1 MTDNLEEVFASMNAS
16 RILVAILESV
26 GPVSVST
33 ETFMN
38 ANENDRDLKVEYN
51 NENSSFIF
59 RLEDKV
65 EQ

>member
-16 RILVAILESV
+16 RILVAILENI

-38 ANENDRDLKVEYN
+38 ANENDRNLKVEYD
-51 NENSSFIF
+51 NENVSFIF

-65 EQ
+65 E